1 MNIAVSPESTQ
12 PAGEDH
18 RKDDLQNN
26 PQENLS
32 DSQEQSHETIY
43 LKDYTPPNFEV
54 VSVNLNIQ
62 VFDDHAL
69 VDSKLKMQRQHAGD
83 LILLGRDLELLNISL
98 NGTALSPNDY
108 RLNAEQ
114 LVIEQAPDQCELDI
128 RVKIHPESNTQL
140 EGLYQAGNLFVT
152 QNEPEGFRKITFFPD
167 RPDVLTVFTTR
178 IEADKKFPTL
188 LANGNLIET
197 GELASNSDSS
207 DNSNHNSDNS
217 DNSNNSNRHYAIWH
231 DPTKKPSYLFA
242 AVIGDLAVLKDSYT
256 TIEGREV
263 ALEIYALPQD
273 LSKCHVA
280 MQALK
285 DSMQWDE
292 QEYGRAYDLDN
303 YMIVAVSQFNM
314 GAMENK
320 GLNIFNTACVLAEP
334 ETTTDPA
341 MFYVKSTIAH
351 EYFHNWTGNRITCR
365 DWFQLCLKEGFT
377 VFRDQSFSG
386 TLQSPAVQRIDDV
399 SSLKSSQFA
408 EDAGPLSHPPR
419 PDHFVEINNFYTST
433 IYDKGAE
440 LIRMMA
446 TLLGKEKFRAGTD
459 TYFERHD
466 GQAVT
471 VEDLIDSLSDGS
483 GVDLHAFLPWYSQP
497 GTPCLT
503 GSGQY
508 NAAAKTY
515 TLTLS
520 QSTPKKPNYPEP
532 QALPIPVGIALFSQ
546 TTGQQLVLN
555 SSALQQ
561 NNVQDGMFLMDQAQQ
576 TVVFEQVD
584 EQPIASLL
592 RDFSAPVLLDFNYS
606 DDDLAFLLANETNG
620 FNQWQ
625 AAQLLLERILL
636 QGHSADIYL
645 HAIAQAVPK
654 VGSVDALLASR
665 LLEVPTE
672 GYLASRITHDFEPVK
687 VHQQRENLLNA
698 IAMQLKDYWPEAY
711 HSLPIVAFEDTSV
724 DMGKRAYRNVVLGF
738 AVRAKVDG
746 ALEWATQQYQH
757 AVCMTERMGALRQ
770 LVWKQAP
777 DAQDKLNDF
786 YTRFKHEPLALDQ
799 WFAVQASNP
808 NADVQAARQLL
819 QHADFDW
826 GTPNRIRAVTGQFGA
841 NPVNVWT
848 ASGMQF
854 YADMALELDQK
865 NSILG
870 SRMLQTLSRWYTL
883 AEPMRSDAQDILQ
896 SLKPKVKSSSVCETL
911 TSLLK
916 AG

>member
-1 MNIAVSPESTQ
+1 MNTAVSPESIQ
-12 PAGEDH
+12 PVGEGH
-18 RKDDLQNN
+18 HDD
-26 PQENLS
+26 NLTA
-32 DSQEQSHETIY
+32 DQEQSHETIY
-43 LKDYTPPNFEV
+43 LKDYTSPNFEV
-54 VSVNLNIQ
+54 LSVNLNIQ

-98 NGTALSPNDY
+98 NGTALTPSGY
-108 RLNAEQ
+108 RLDAEQ
-114 LVIEQAPDQCELDI
+114 LVISNAPDQCEFEI
-128 RVKIHPESNTQL
+128 SVKIHPETNTQL

-188 LANGNLIET
+188 LANGNLVEK
-197 GELASNSDSS
+197 GDLASNAT
-207 DNSNHNSDNS
+207 NNHKD
-217 DNSNNSNRHYAIWH
+217 RHYAIWH

-242 AVIGDLAVLKDSYT
+242 AVIGDLAVLKDSYK
-256 TIEGREV
+256 TIEGRDV

-273 LSKCHVA
+273 LPKCHVA

-285 DSMQWDE
+285 DSMHWDE

-419 PDHFVEINNFYTST
+419 PDHFVEINNFYTPT

-446 TLLGKEKFRAGTD
+446 TLLGKDKFRAGTD

-483 GVDLHAFLPWYSQP
+483 GVDLHSFLPWYSQP
-497 GTPCLT
+497 GTPCLK
-503 GSGQY
+503 GNGQY
-508 NAAAKTY
+508 DAAAKTY

-546 TTGQQLVLN
+546 ATGQQLFLN
-555 SSALQQ
+555 SSALEE
-561 NNVQDGMFLMDQAQQ
+561 NNVQNGMFLMDQAQQ
-576 TVVFEQVD
+576 TVVFEQV
-584 EQPIASLL
+584 EEKPIASLL

-606 DDDLAFLLANETNG
+606 DDDLAFLLSNETNG

-636 QGHSADIYL
+636 QGHDASIYL
-645 HAIAQAVPK
+645 TAIARAIPK
-654 VGSVDALLASR
+654 VGQVDALLASR

-687 VHQQRENLLNA
+687 VHEQRENLLNA

-746 ALEWATQQYQH
+746 ALGLATQQYDN

-770 LVWKQAP
+770 IVWKQAP
-777 DAQDKLNDF
+777 DAADKLNDF
-786 YTRFKHEPLALDQ
+786 YNRFKHEPLALDQ

-848 ASGMQF
+848 KHGMQF

-883 AEPMRSDAQDILQ
+883 AEPMRSDAKDILK

-911 TSLLK
+911 NSLLK